1 MTRRASLL
9 LIKISDYY
17 TDTAAQ
23 TECKKQEKM
32 QPAEHKNKK
41 KKK

>member
-23 TECKKQEKM
+23 TKC
-32 QPAEHKNKK
+32 KK
-41 KKK
+41 KKNPTS